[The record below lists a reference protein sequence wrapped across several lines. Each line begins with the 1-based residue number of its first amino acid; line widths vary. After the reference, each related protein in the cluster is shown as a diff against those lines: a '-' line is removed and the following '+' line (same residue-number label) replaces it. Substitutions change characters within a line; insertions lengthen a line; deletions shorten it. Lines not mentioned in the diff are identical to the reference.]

1 MKRIIIFITVLGAG
15 LAIAGFWFWERNPY
29 SKDILKLEILG
40 PEQALIFEEV
50 EYTVKYKNN
59 GNIRLEEPR
68 LIFEFPENTLSLIQS
83 DEAGQ
88 KQVLLKRQEMGPEEL
103 GDIYPGEEKTFKFKG
118 RLFGQEGEVKTVK
131 VWLNYQPKNL
141 KARYESATTFT
152 TVIESVPLTLDFDL
166 SSKVEAGRDF
176 RFSLNYFSSL
186 NYPLINLGIKIE
198 YPSGFEFLG
207 STPDSLGKNEW
218 EIPLL
223 NKAEGGRIEI
233 RGRLMGEAREQKI
246 FQASLGAWQENKFI
260 VLKEITRGVE
270 LAQPNLSIFQRIN
283 GSDQYIAKPG
293 DLLHYEI
300 FFRNISQEP
309 FTDLFLV
316 TRLDGRAFN
325 FNSIKSDSGQFS
337 EGDNSVVW
345 DWRDI
350 SKLKFL
356 GQGEEGKVEFWINLK
371 DFNVTSPQE
380 RNFLLKNNVLI
391 SQIKEEFETK
401 ISSNLVISQKGYFK
415 DEVFGNSGPIPP
427 EVGEKTTYTITW
439 QAKNYYNDIKNAKV
453 KAVLP
458 SNVEL
463 TGEIFPKSEVSKFSF
478 DQASREIV
486 WVLGDNQILP
496 SGTGVLG
503 PAPNISFQVSLTPA
517 SDQKGKKATII
528 GEARISG
535 DDQWADTFIQTIS
548 SAIDTNLPDDST
560 VSEEQGIVK

>member
-345 DWRDI
+345 DWRDV

>member
-118 RLFGQEGEVKTVK
+118 RLFGQEDEVKTVK

-345 DWRDI
+345 DWRDV

>member
-1 MKRIIIFITVLGAG
+1 MKRIIIFIIILGAG

-40 PEQALIFEEV
+40 PEQASIFEEV

-68 LIFEFPENTLSLIQS
+68 LIFEFPENTLSLIPS
-83 DEAGQ
+83 DGAGQ
-88 KQVLLKRQEMGPEEL
+88 KQVLLKRQEMGTEEL

-131 VWLNYQPKNL
+131 VWLSYQPKNL

-186 NYPLINLGIKIE
+186 NYPLTNLGIKIE

-207 STPDSLGKNEW
+207 STPDSLGKNEG
-218 EIPLL
+218 EISLL

-246 FQASLGAWQENKFI
+246 FRASLGAWQENKFI
-260 VLKEITRGVE
+260 ILKEVTRGVE

-283 GSDQYIAKPG
+283 GSDQYIAKSG

-316 TRLDGRAFN
+316 TRLDSRAFN

-337 EGDNSVVW
+337 KGDNSIVW
-345 DWRDI
+345 DWRDV
-350 SKLKFL
+350 SRLKFL

-371 DFNVTSPQE
+371 DFDVTSPQE
-380 RNFLLKNNVLI
+380 KNFLLKNNVLI

-453 KAVLP
+453 KAFLP
-458 SNVEL
+458 SNVKL
-463 TGEIFPKSEVSKFSF
+463 TGKIFPESEVSKFSF
-478 DQASREIV
+478 DQVSREIV
-486 WVLGDNQILP
+486 WVLGNNQILP
-496 SGTGVLG
+496 SGTGILS

-517 SDQKGKKATII
+517 SDQKGKKAAII

-548 SAIDTNLPDDST
+548 PAVDTSLPDDST
-560 VSEEQGIVK
+560 ISGKDGIVK